1 MRYGKFVA
9 AGAACLTAGML
20 FSAPAEAQSRLTPA
34 ASSAMSAETHLF
46 TAQQLIEAAEKDV
59 AKEKAEDAAKKKDAA
74 KTLTKDLE
82 KKMETKD
89 ASKDAATFHA
99 KKVRLTWPIVPGAV
113 RYQSCC

>member
-9 AGAACLTAGML
+9 AGAACLTVGML

-82 KKMETKD
+82 
-89 ASKDAATFHA
+89 
-99 KKVRLTWPIVPGAV
+99 
-113 RYQSCC
+113 